1 MDFVKRKFLKI
12 YLQTK
17 KDHGGKKI
25 VICDIDGTIAN
36 NDHRQ
41 HLLKEFKDW
50 DIFFAQ
56 LHLDE
61 PILDV
66 IEKINDLK
74 REGKEIVFLTGR
86 PEKYRKL
93 TDAWLEKYFD
103 PNYTLIMRKDGDV
116 RNKSITKEEMLKL
129 NVDLKDIYKVYENDP
144 ELIDLWRKL
153 ELSVVDVNKFNL

>member
-1 MDFVKRKFLKI
+1 MI
-12 YLQTK
+12 PGWAT
-17 KDHGGKKI
+17 KKI

-41 HLLKEFKDW
+41 HLLKKFKDW
-50 DIFFAQ
+50 DNFFSQ
-56 LHLDE
+56 LHLDK
-61 PILDV
+61 PILVV

-93 TDAWLEKYFD
+93 TNAWLEKYFD

-129 NVDLKDIYKVYENDP
+129 NVDLKEIYKVYENDP

>member
-1 MDFVKRKFLKI
+1 MLE
-12 YLQTK
+12 
-17 KDHGGKKI
+17 KKI

-41 HLLKEFKDW
+41 NLLKKFKDW
-50 DIFFAQ
+50 DNFFSQ

-61 PILDV
+61 PILVV
-66 IEKINDLK
+66 IEKIKELK

-86 PEKYRKL
+86 PEKYRKP

-103 PNYTLIMRKDGDV
+103 QNYMLIMRKDGDV
-116 RNKSITKEEMLKL
+116 RNKSTTKEEMLKL
-129 NVDLKDIYKVYENDP
+129 NFDLKDIYKVYENDP